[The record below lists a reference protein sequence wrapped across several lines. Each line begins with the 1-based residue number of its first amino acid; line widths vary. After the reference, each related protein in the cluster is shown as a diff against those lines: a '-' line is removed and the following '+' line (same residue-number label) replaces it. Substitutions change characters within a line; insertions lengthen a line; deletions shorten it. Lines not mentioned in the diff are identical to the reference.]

1 MTLSNSDRSDELS
14 MDEIEA
20 QIRML
25 VPKAEDYRF
34 VPPSGWSGNLCSG
47 GSIVSVQPDS
57 AKQGSEALID
67 GDCHTS
73 WVAPLKD
80 GVPEAVIDLGSVVS
94 FDRIVVFAP
103 HTNNRGTGGGNNSVR
118 RIGVAVSG
126 TFDGPWQE
134 IETGEVEG
142 PAPMCFKTGGGQVCT
157 YINSKEPTVFQ
168 ITPVRARFVRVKL
181 LEAHWSSYAREEWK
195 SSVAI
200 SEFMLFNSRHK

>member
-1 MTLSNSDRSDELS
+1 LTMELQMNLQWTRSKRRSVCLFQKLKITDLYLRQDGAEILCANS
-14 MDEIEA
+14 
-20 QIRML
+20 
-25 VPKAEDYRF
+25 
-34 VPPSGWSGNLCSG
+34 
-47 GSIVSVQPDS
+47 SIVSVLPDS
-57 AKQGSEALID
+57 ARNGSEALID
-67 GDCHTS
+67 GDCHTA

-80 GVPEAVIDLGSVVS
+80 CVPEAVIDLGKPVI
-94 FDRIVVFAP
+94 FDRIVIFAP

-195 SSVAI
+195 SSVAL